1 MDGRDASTGTWTGNR
16 SAPSLPPSD
25 GLMSEIVATTPKDQL
40 GPAPARRGEALTE
53 LARRHLDSGAAPTD
67 HDNRP
72 HLTAI
77 IDWHTLTGDKPE
89 GRSEYLDGTFLRP
102 EDTPQVGLRRPH
114 MPAHHRPHS
123 EILDL
128 ERTRRTASPAG
139 TTTPGPPP
147 PVPRLSPPH
156 HLVRR
161 PPHPLL
167 VATPRP
173 HKPRQPHPPLP
184 TPPHPHPPTKIETPR
199 HRHPPPIH
207 PTRRHHPPQRTPTPK
222 TRYHSRRNGP
232 VGAEALIRERCDERE
247 RRRRCPRWRRRRPLL
262 HLPRRWSP
270 P

>member
-1 MDGRDASTGTWTGNR
+1 MACLFPTRVGVEHWCHLHAEPDTPGETEEPSRLYLPETMDGRDASTGTWTGNR

-161 PPHPLL
+161 PPHPNL
-167 VATPRP
+167 
-173 HKPRQPHPPLP
+173 
-184 TPPHPHPPTKIETPR
+184 
-199 HRHPPPIH
+199 
-207 PTRRHHPPQRTPTPK
+207 
-222 TRYHSRRNGP
+222 S
-232 VGAEALIRERCDERE
+232 
-247 RRRRCPRWRRRRPLL
+247 
-262 HLPRRWSP
+262 LPRFPGRSWLADHATSVRLA
-270 P
+270 